1 MKLRRENS
9 DITDKHEHELVES
22 VRGLAGEKPLT
33 DTHGPTD
40 AYFASLIVKTNE
52 KIDYVTSGRALSI
65 SWLARVAVPGVVAI
79 LFFFIGL
86 HYYVPAPA
94 RKSTTIA
101 DAVKA
106 LPSDQL
112 DSLLLSSSLNGRS
125 QAEWYPDMFSV
136 KNEYLVEYFVASEH
150 PATVLETL
158 SDQQLKEVAAILE
171 SKSTS
176 L

>member
-1 MKLRRENS
+1 MKLRKEKT
-9 DITDKHEHELVES
+9 DITDELEAVEA
-22 VRGLAGEKPLT
+22 VRALAREKGVEAQRRPS
-33 DTHGPTD
+33 D

-79 LFFFIGL
+79 IFFFIGL
-86 HYYVPAPA
+86 HYYVPAPPE
-94 RKSTTIA
+94 KSTTIA
-101 DAVKA
+101 DAVKT
-106 LPSDQL
+106 LPADQL

-125 QAEWYPDMFSV
+125 QAEWYPDIFSV
-136 KNEYLVEYFVASEH
+136 RSEYLFDYYVAFES
-150 PATVLETL
+150 PATVLEVL